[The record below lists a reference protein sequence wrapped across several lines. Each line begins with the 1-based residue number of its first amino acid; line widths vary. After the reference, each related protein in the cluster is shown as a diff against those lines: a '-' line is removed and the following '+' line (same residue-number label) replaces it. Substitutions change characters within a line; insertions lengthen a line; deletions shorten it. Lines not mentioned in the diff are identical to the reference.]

1 MFDSVYIL
9 NTVEVKVQEVKDRM
23 LSYKVLVGIIL
34 FQLVYSEE
42 IQVRISPT
50 FREREE
56 KFVTA
61 LFFDVSVVQ
70 KLSKPSPEFLN

>member
-42 IQVRISPT
+42 IQVRIFT
-50 FREREE
+50 YI
-56 KFVTA
+56 
-61 LFFDVSVVQ
+61 
-70 KLSKPSPEFLN
+70 